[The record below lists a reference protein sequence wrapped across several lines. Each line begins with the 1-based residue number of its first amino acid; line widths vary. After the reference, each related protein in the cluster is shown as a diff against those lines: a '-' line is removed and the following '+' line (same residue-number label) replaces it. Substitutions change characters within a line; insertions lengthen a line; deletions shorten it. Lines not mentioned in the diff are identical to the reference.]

1 MEQASKVGKKLR
13 ARNGYNRV
21 VQNIETNYTNYIRYH
36 TKKKSKSRRE
46 NVKHTVKAVMINLL
60 TFRKLFQ

>member
-36 TKKKSKSRRE
+36 TQKKSKSRRA